1 MMFLSLLASA
11 AMAAS
16 SVPTVTIVALGD
28 STTAGTPF
36 FRSPVEAPP
45 DGEGDRSAPWPSV
58 LERMRPAWRILNK
71 GVNGERAD
79 EIRARFERDVLAA
92 KPRFV
97 VILAGVNDV
106 YQGRDLHDTEAD
118 LTWMYDRAVKSR
130 IEPVAATVMPFTL
143 ATPEQSARIRELNA
157 WIVKTASTRGLAL
170 CDLHAAVA
178 AKDSP
183 DALAGSPE
191 GLHPDRAGYAAAA
204 KAVAGVL
211 DAQLSAAA
219 RPRSPSKSSQ

>member
-1 MMFLSLLASA
+1 MMFLPLLASA
-11 AMAAS
+11 ALAAS
-16 SVPTVTIVALGD
+16 TAPTLTVVALGD

-45 DGEGDRSAPWPSV
+45 DGEGDRSAPWPHV
-58 LERMRPAWRILNK
+58 VEALRPGWRVLNK
-71 GVNGERAD
+71 GVNGERTD
-79 EIRARFERDVLAA
+79 EIRARFERDVLPA

-106 YQGRDLHDTEAD
+106 YQGRDLRDTEAD

-130 IEPVAATVMPFTL
+130 IEPVAATVMPFTR
-143 ATPEQSARIRELNA
+143 ATPEQNARIRELNS
-157 WIVKTASTRGLAL
+157 WIAKTAVARGLAFI
-170 CDLHAAVA
+170 DLHAAVA

-183 DALAGSPE
+183 DALSGSPE

-204 KAVAGVL
+204 KAVADAL
-211 DAQLSAAA
+211 DTRLNAPE
-219 RPRSPSKSSQ
+219 RPRNPSKSSR